1 MVFCGMAPYRFA
13 SYLFDEQAGL
23 QLEGSPIPL
32 SPLQH
37 RLLLT
42 FCRHPNI
49 LLSKADLIEAV
60 WNHTFVSEV
69 SLARTIHE
77 LRQRLGGGQSAK
89 QLIVSVY
96 GRGYVFQPHGVIH
109 SPDFTGAE
117 RDSLPVD
124 AHLLQAV
131 S

>member
-1 MVFCGMAPYRFA
+1 MAAYRFA
-13 SYLFDEQAGL
+13 SYIFDEQAGL
-23 QLEGSPIPL
+23 QQGGSDISL

-42 FCRHPNI
+42 FCRNPNTI
-49 LLSKADLIEAV
+49 LSKSDLIEAV

-77 LRQRLGGGQSAK
+77 LRQRLGGGQGAK

-96 GRGYVFQPHGVIH
+96 GRGYVFHPHGFLH
-109 SPDFTGAE
+109 ASPFADSE
-117 RDSLPVD
+117 RESGSSRSSLMP
-124 AHLLQAV
+124 AL

>member
-1 MVFCGMAPYRFA
+1 MAPFRFA
-13 SYLFDEQAGL
+13 SYIFDEQVGL
-23 QLEGSPIPL
+23 HQEGSAVSL

-42 FCRHPNI
+42 FCRNPNT

-60 WNHTFVSEV
+60 WNHTYVSEV

-77 LRQRLGGGQSAK
+77 LRQRLGGGQGAK

-96 GRGYVFQPHGVIH
+96 GRGYVFQPHGILH
-109 SPDFTGAE
+109 ASPFTASE
-117 RDSLPVD
+117 RESGRARSSLMP
-124 AHLLQAV
+124 AV

>member
-1 MVFCGMAPYRFA
+1 MAPYRFA
-13 SYLFDEQAGL
+13 SYIFDDQVGL
-23 QLEGSPIPL
+23 QLQGSDISL

-42 FCRHPNI
+42 FCRNPNT

-60 WNHTFVSEV
+60 WNHSYVSEV

-77 LRQRLGGGQSAK
+77 LRQRLGGGQAAK

-96 GRGYVFQPHGVIH
+96 GRGYVFQPHGILH
-109 SPDFTGAE
+109 AAPFTGSE
-117 RDSLPVD
+117 SESRPSRSSLMP
-124 AHLLQAV
+124 AA